1 MNSLKSET
9 SMKKKG
15 IGVFDS
21 GLGGLT
27 VVKELMKELPLE
39 QIIYLGDTART
50 PYGTKTKE
58 TIIRF
63 SIENATF
70 LMKNDVKLIVVA
82 CNTASALALSSMKKI
97 FNIDVIGVIDAGARA
112 AVSATRNDRIGV
124 IGTKA
129 TIGSGVYEHTIKKF
143 LSKAK
148 ILQQATPLLVPLVE
162 EGWLDTRATRM
173 ILEEYLKPFRKT
185 GIDTLVL
192 GCTHYP
198 LLKPLI
204 GKILPGVS
212 IIDSAEEMA
221 KETARLIE
229 IKGLAT
235 PADKRNK
242 SAFYVT
248 DTPDTFNKV
257 GKMFLK
263 KDMIAAKKVSF

>member
-1 MNSLKSET
+1 MNSLKYET
-9 SMKKKG
+9 GMKHKG

-27 VVKELMKELPLE
+27 VVKELMKKLPSE
-39 QIIYLGDTART
+39 QIIYLGDTARA

-63 SIENATF
+63 SVENATF
-70 LMKNDVKLIVVA
+70 LMKNDVKMIVVA
-82 CNTASALALSSMKKI
+82 CNTASALALPSIKKI
-97 FNIDVIGVIDAGARA
+97 FNIDIIGAIEAGARA
-112 AVSATRNDRIGV
+112 AAAVTKNDIIGV

-129 TIGSGVYEHTIKKF
+129 TIGSGVYGMTIKKM
-143 LSKAK
+143 LPKATV
-148 ILQQATPLLVPLVE
+148 IQQPAPLLVPLVE
-162 EGWLDTRATRM
+162 EGWLDTKATRI
-173 ILEEYLKPFRKT
+173 ILSEYLKTFAKT

-204 GKILPGVS
+204 KKMLPGVS

-229 IKGLAT
+229 VKGLMT
-235 PADKRNK
+235 PKDRRKK

-257 GKMFLK
+257 GKMFMK
-263 KDMIAAKKVSF
+263 NDMITAKKVTL